1 MSHERFVNKR
11 RRSLNLREPAIG
23 NILPEH
29 FADLYPKF
37 ITMLKKYYEFQDQND
52 STELPNH
59 LFATRDIN
67 ETDIT
72 LLTYIEDELLLG
84 ESYFQKF
91 GSNETELRAAAN
103 FSNTLF
109 RSKGSKFAI
118 EWFFRSFYGEDVEV
132 LYPKENVFK
141 IGETDSQI
149 GADSLKYITDD
160 KLYQTFALLIRVG
173 VPIAKWRETFKLF
186 VHPAGMYLG
195 GEVFIVDDV
204 TVDLHAL

>member
-52 STELPNH
+52 STELLNH

-109 RSKGSKFAI
+109 ISKD
-118 EWFFRSFYGEDVEV
+118 RMV
-132 LYPKENVFK
+132 L
-141 IGETDSQI
+141 
-149 GADSLKYITDD
+149 
-160 KLYQTFALLIRVG
+160 
-173 VPIAKWRETFKLF
+173 
-186 VHPAGMYLG
+186 
-195 GEVFIVDDV
+195 
-204 TVDLHAL
+204 